1 MTQYLSFVALAAVLA
16 IAPGPD
22 SLLTLR
28 STLIGGRRRGA
39 WTAIGILVANIVQGV
54 LAASGLGAILV
65 HAETVFRIIK
75 WAGAAYLAYLGFLA
89 IRAAWRMRSAD
100 GAAVETSAATR
111 RGTWS
116 AARQGFLCNITNPK
130 VLAFNIAVLP
140 QFVGAHAGVATLLTY
155 ALTLSAVGSIVLI
168 GLVAV
173 AGVASRVLQRVT
185 VRRSIEGATGVV
197 MLGFATALAAESS

>member
-1 MTQYLSFVALAAVLA
+1 MTQYLSFVALAIVLA

-39 WTAIGILVANIVQGV
+39 WTAVGILVANIVQGV

-75 WAGAAYLAYLGFLA
+75 WVGAAYLAYLGFLA
-89 IRAAWRMRSAD
+89 IRAAWRMQSGEAAVVT
-100 GAAVETSAATR
+100 GAAMR
-111 RGTWS
+111 RSPWS

-140 QFVGAHAGVATLLTY
+140 QFVGEHASVATLLTY
-155 ALTLSAVGSIVLI
+155 AMTLAAVGSVV
-168 GLVAV
+168 LVALV
-173 AGVASRVLQRVT
+173 AIAGIASRVLQRVT

-197 MLGFATALAAESS
+197 MLGFAGALVAESS

>member
-28 STLIGGRRRGA
+28 STLIGGRRRGS
-39 WTAIGILVANIVQGV
+39 WTVAGILIANIVQGV
-54 LAASGLGAILV
+54 LAASGLGAILM

-75 WAGAAYLAYLGFLA
+75 WAGAVYLAYLGLLA

-100 GAAVETSAATR
+100 EVREARLPAR
-111 RGTWS
+111 RSPWT

-140 QFVGAHAGVATLLTY
+140 QFVGEHANVATLLTY
-155 ALTLSAVGSIVLI
+155 ALTVAAVGSVVLV
-168 GLVAV
+168 GLVAA
-173 AGVASRVLQRVT
+173 AGVASRALQRVT
-185 VRRSIEGATGVV
+185 VRRSIEGATGAV

>member
-1 MTQYLSFVALAAVLA
+1 MTQYLSFVALAALLA

-28 STLIGGRRRGA
+28 STLLGGRRRGA
-39 WTAIGILVANIVQGV
+39 WTAGGILVANIVQGV
-54 LAASGLGAILV
+54 VAASGLGALLM
-65 HAETVFRIIK
+65 HAETIFRIIK
-75 WAGAAYLAYLGFLA
+75 WAGAVYLAYLGFLA
-89 IRAAWRMRSAD
+89 IRAAWRMRSTGAVAD
-100 GAAVETSAATR
+100 AKLPLR
-111 RGTWS
+111 RSPWS
-116 AARQGFLCNITNPK
+116 AAWQGFLCNITNPK

>member
-1 MTQYLSFVALAAVLA
+1 MTQYLSFVALAMVLA

-28 STLIGGRRRGA
+28 STLLGGRRRGA
-39 WTAIGILVANIVQGV
+39 WTVVGILIANVVQGV
-54 LAASGLGAILV
+54 LAASGLGALLV
-65 HAETVFRIIK
+65 HAETVFRVIK

-100 GAAVETSAATR
+100 GLAEGAVPLRRSPWTAT
-111 RGTWS
+111 
-116 AARQGFLCNITNPK
+116 RQGFLCNITNPK

-140 QFVGAHAGVATLLTY
+140 QFVGEHANVATLLTY
-155 ALTLSAVGSIVLI
+155 AMTLSAVGSVVLVA
-168 GLVAV
+168 LVAV
-173 AGVASRVLQRVT
+173 AGIATRVLQRLT

-197 MLGFATALAAESS
+197 MLGFAGALVAES

>member
-1 MTQYLSFVALAAVLA
+1 MTQYLSFVALALLLA

-39 WTAIGILVANIVQGV
+39 WTAGGILIANIVQGV

-89 IRAAWRMRSAD
+89 IRAAWRMRS
-100 GAAVETSAATR
+100 GGVPVEAGLPKQRSPWT
-111 RGTWS
+111 

-140 QFVGAHAGVATLLTY
+140 QFVGEHASVTTLLTY
-155 ALTLSAVGSIVLI
+155 ALTLAAVGSIVLV

-173 AGVASRVLQRVT
+173 AGVASRVLQRVS
-185 VRRSIEGATGVV
+185 VRRSIEGTTGVV
-197 MLGFATALAAESS
+197 MLGFAAGLVAESS

>member
-28 STLIGGRRRGA
+28 STLLGGRRRGA
-39 WTAIGILVANIVQGV
+39 WTAAGVLVANIVQGV

-89 IRAAWRMRSAD
+89 IRAAWRIRSTGDTAGTD
-100 GAAVETSAATR
+100 LPR
-111 RGTWS
+111 QRGPWT

-140 QFVGAHAGVATLLTY
+140 QFVGEHASVATLLTY
-155 ALTLSAVGSIVLI
+155 SLTLAAVGSVVLV

-173 AGVASRVLQRVT
+173 AGVASRVLQKLT
-185 VRRSIEGATGVV
+185 VRRSIEGATGAV
-197 MLGFATALAAESS
+197 MIGFAGALVAESG

>member
-28 STLIGGRRRGA
+28 STLLGGRRRGA
-39 WTAIGILVANIVQGV
+39 WTAAGILVANIVQGV
-54 LAASGLGAILV
+54 VAASGLGALLM
-65 HAETVFRIIK
+65 HAETAFRIIK
-75 WAGAAYLAYLGFLA
+75 WAGAVYLAYLGFLA

-100 GAAVETSAATR
+100 GPVEAKMVTR
-111 RGTWS
+111 RSPWS
-116 AARQGFLCNITNPK
+116 AAWQGFLCNITNPK

-140 QFVGAHAGVATLLTY
+140 QFVGEHASVATLLTY
-155 ALTLSAVGSIVLI
+155 ALTLAAVGSIVLV

-173 AGVASRVLQRVT
+173 AGLASRVLQRLT

>member
-1 MTQYLSFVALAAVLA
+1 MTQYLSFVALALVLA

-39 WTAIGILVANIVQGV
+39 WTIVGILVANIVQGV

-65 HAETVFRIIK
+65 HAETVFRVIK

-89 IRAAWRMRSAD
+89 IRAAWRMRSVD
-100 GAAVETSAATR
+100 GAAERAVPIR
-111 RGTWS
+111 RSPLS

-140 QFVGAHAGVATLLTY
+140 QFVGEHASVATLLTY
-155 ALTLSAVGSIVLI
+155 ALTLAAVGSIVLV

-173 AGVASRVLQRVT
+173 AGVATRVLQRLS

-197 MLGFATALAAESS
+197 MLGFAGALVAESS

>member
-1 MTQYLSFVALAAVLA
+1 MTQYLSFVALAMVLA

-39 WTAIGILVANIVQGV
+39 WTVVGILVANVVQGV

-65 HAETVFRIIK
+65 HAETVFRVIK

-89 IRAAWRMRSAD
+89 IRAAWRMRSAE
-100 GAAVETSAATR
+100 GTPEAVLPLR
-111 RGTWS
+111 CGPWS
-116 AARQGFLCNITNPK
+116 AAQQGFLCNITNPK

-140 QFVGAHAGVATLLTY
+140 QFVGEHASVATLLTY
-155 ALTLSAVGSIVLI
+155 AMTLAAVGSVVLVA
-168 GLVAV
+168 LVAV
-173 AGVASRVLQRVT
+173 AGIATRVLQRIT

-197 MLGFATALAAESS
+197 MLGFAGALVAES

>member
-1 MTQYLSFVALAAVLA
+1 MTQYLSFVALALLLA

-39 WTAIGILVANIVQGV
+39 WTVIGILVANVVQGV

-65 HAETVFRIIK
+65 HAETLFRIIK

-89 IRAAWRMRSAD
+89 IRAAWRMRNAD
-100 GAAVETSAATR
+100 APAEGVMPVR
-111 RGTWS
+111 RSPWS

-140 QFVGAHAGVATLLTY
+140 QFVGEHASVATLLTY
-155 ALTLSAVGSIVLI
+155 AMTLAAVGSVVLVA
-168 GLVAV
+168 LVAV
-173 AGVASRVLQRVT
+173 AGIATRVLQRLT

-197 MLGFATALAAESS
+197 MLGFASALVAES

>member
-1 MTQYLSFVALAAVLA
+1 MTQYLSFVALAMLLA

-39 WTAIGILVANIVQGV
+39 WTVVGILVANVVQGV
-54 LAASGLGAILV
+54 LAASGLGAILM
-65 HAETVFRIIK
+65 HAETVFRVIK

-89 IRAAWRMRSAD
+89 IRAAWRMRKAD
-100 GAAVETSAATR
+100 TPTEAAPMR
-111 RGTWS
+111 RSPWL

-140 QFVGAHAGVATLLTY
+140 QFVGEHASVATLLGY
-155 ALTLSAVGSIVLI
+155 AMTLSVVGAVQLGV
-168 GLVAV
+168 LVAV
-173 AGVASRVLQRVT
+173 AGLATRVLQRIT

-197 MLGFATALAAESS
+197 MLGFAGALVAES

>member
-1 MTQYLSFVALAAVLA
+1 MTQYLSFVALAIVLA

-39 WTAIGILVANIVQGV
+39 WTVVGILVANIVQGV

-89 IRAAWRMRSAD
+89 IRAAWRMRTAD
-100 GAAVETSAATR
+100 APVDSTPTLR
-111 RGTWS
+111 RSPWS

-140 QFVGAHAGVATLLTY
+140 QFVGEHASVATLLTY
-155 ALTLSAVGSIVLI
+155 AMTLAAVGSVVLVA
-168 GLVAV
+168 LVAV
-173 AGVASRVLQRVT
+173 AGLATRVLQRIT

-197 MLGFATALAAESS
+197 MLGFASALVVEN

>member
-1 MTQYLSFVALAAVLA
+1 MTQYLSFVALALVLA

-28 STLIGGRRRGA
+28 STLVGGRRRGA
-39 WTAIGILVANIVQGV
+39 WTVVGILVANVVQGV

-89 IRAAWRMRSAD
+89 IRAAWRMRKAD
-100 GAAVETSAATR
+100 APADTVPALR
-111 RGTWS
+111 RSPWS

-140 QFVGAHAGVATLLTY
+140 QFVGEHASVATLLTY
-155 ALTLSAVGSIVLI
+155 AMTLAAVGSVV
-168 GLVAV
+168 LVALVSV
-173 AGVASRVLQRVT
+173 AGLATRVLQRIT

-197 MLGFATALAAESS
+197 MLGFASALVAES

>member
-1 MTQYLSFVALAAVLA
+1 MTQYLSFVALAILLA

-28 STLIGGRRRGA
+28 STLVGGRRRGA
-39 WTAIGILVANIVQGV
+39 WTVVGILIANIVQGV

-89 IRAAWRMRSAD
+89 IRAAWRMRNAD
-100 GAAVETSAATR
+100 APTDTVPTLR
-111 RGTWS
+111 RSPWS

-140 QFVGAHAGVATLLTY
+140 QFVGEHASVATLLTY
-155 ALTLSAVGSIVLI
+155 AMTLAAVGCVVLVA
-168 GLVAV
+168 LVAV
-173 AGVASRVLQRVT
+173 AGIATRVLQRIT

-197 MLGFATALAAESS
+197 MLGFASALVVES